1 MRSTELLPFI
11 VYFGAVVLL
20 VLTML
25 GLSWLLGQRRAN
37 KATNMPFES
46 GIVPVGSSQVQL
58 SVEFYL
64 IAIFFVIFDLETVF
78 IFAWAVA
85 FFELGWEGYAAIMV
99 FTLFLGAMVGIYF
112 KTNHMPV
119 RFLIYVAITALTR
132 MLIGSVN
139 LAHEGH
145 ETDFHDL
152 DLHLLAI
159 TGSILLL
166 AIAALVLR
174 YASYKFPSAR
184 ATASASDFAQSDD
197 NP

>member
-1 MRSTELLPFI
+1 VTLRSTELLPFI

-20 VLTML
+20 VVTML

-46 GIVPVGSSQVQL
+46 GIVSVGSSQIQL

-99 FTLFLGAMVGIYF
+99 FIIVLGVA
-112 KTNHMPV
+112 
-119 RFLIYVAITALTR
+119 LIYEWRSGALDWGQKTR
-132 MLIGSVN
+132 LGLEES
-139 LAHEGH
+139 
-145 ETDFHDL
+145 
-152 DLHLLAI
+152 
-159 TGSILLL
+159 S
-166 AIAALVLR
+166 
-174 YASYKFPSAR
+174 
-184 ATASASDFAQSDD
+184 
-197 NP
+197 